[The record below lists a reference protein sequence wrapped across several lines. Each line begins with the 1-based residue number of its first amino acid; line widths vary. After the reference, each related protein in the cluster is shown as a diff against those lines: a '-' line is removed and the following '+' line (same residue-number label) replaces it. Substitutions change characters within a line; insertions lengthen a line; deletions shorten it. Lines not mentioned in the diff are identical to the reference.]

1 MRSVRISAW
10 VLAMLLTC
18 SPLSALAVET
28 DLLPARRAAP
38 DFSDTAGKADAPQHN
53 CRNDIHLITLTG
65 PGLSAVKTPQ
75 HD

>member
-28 DLLPARRAAP
+28 DLAARP
-38 DFSDTAGKADAPQHN
+38 
-53 CRNDIHLITLTG
+53 
-65 PGLSAVKTPQ
+65 PGSS
-75 HD
+75 

>member
-38 DFSDTAGKADAPQHN
+38 DFSDTAAQHM
-53 CRNDIHLITLTG
+53 RRLRLWSMR
-65 PGLSAVKTPQ
+65 PA
-75 HD
+75 

>member
-38 DFSDTAGKADAPQHN
+38 DFSDTAGTAY
-53 CRNDIHLITLTG
+53 
-65 PGLSAVKTPQ
+65 
-75 HD
+75 

>member
-38 DFSDTAGKADAPQHN
+38 VFPTPPAQHM
-53 CRNDIHLITLTG
+53 RRLRLWSMR
-65 PGLSAVKTPQ
+65 PA
-75 HD
+75 

>member
-28 DLLPARRAAP
+28 DLLPIINTPKTTWLIFPTPPAQHMRRLRLWSMRPA
-38 DFSDTAGKADAPQHN
+38 
-53 CRNDIHLITLTG
+53 
-65 PGLSAVKTPQ
+65 
-75 HD
+75 